1 MGSAAND
8 ADGAGPAASGVRRGA
23 QSSSFWEAAE
33 RVAPWA
39 ALAGLCA
46 WLFASQFTSGVCM
59 AWRDSGHF
67 YIPLLETVRQQ
78 WGEGRIPLWNP
89 YENGG
94 QPLLGDGTSGVF
106 YPGKLIFAL
115 PFDFL
120 LLYKIYIVGHVASA
134 YAACYAVA
142 RGWGADRGRAT
153 LAALSY
159 AFCGNVLFQY
169 CNVIF
174 LVGAAWLPVAW
185 WCGDHLLKT
194 RSPAALLGLG
204 SALAMMVLAG
214 DPQSAYLATAV
225 LGLRAVCFR
234 GSSPAAAASAYP
246 QREPKASTKLNP
258 PATSSKKNSPAKST
272 TQSAAS
278 TSSVGGDRNSSA
290 GGKEKPAKMG
300 WPEHLKASK
309 RAQRAGIV
317 LAAGMWGWMLS
328 AVQILP
334 TQEYSRQ
341 SQRAEGPL
349 PRTLAS
355 LPGWLTKSEPP
366 IVPDV
371 PNPNWYDGLLG
382 RRTQLDGFHSQIYE
396 FSVGPWRALEYVVPY
411 FGGSHFPINRRWLDC
426 WGGESLM
433 WTPTLYMGLVPLIL
447 ALAGLAFFRGDERR
461 RWLSWTALVCWV
473 MSWGGYGIG
482 WLVTSSYVGWMA
494 PYDMARNV
502 RDLSVGPEFGG
513 LYWLAVVFAPGWE
526 SFRFPAKMLVP
537 AGLALSLLA
546 ALPYRSSEAVDEA
559 EAEADAE
566 QASYRRRLL
575 RLTQAAAVLG
585 LLCLAGALAVAPWW
599 NGWLAGAQPDSV
611 SGPLDAAGAWRDL
624 AFGGLTAAI
633 LAGGLLFL
641 LPRQAEAVRSGSDAS
656 RSPRRAAM
664 WSTLLVGF
672 ATLDVGWNNGGMIY
686 SAPDEVCVRD
696 SELGKSIARHF
707 RETAAKEGGDSPA
720 VPARIWRIQDWHP
733 DFFEHASSPRRMGD
747 LVEWERNALVPRHP
761 LSMSKKLGIE
771 IAEMTGTIN
780 LFDHVQYFS
789 PALRQNSPGEPPD
802 RVHPRRGLDAWNV
815 RYFVLPTKRPPNAAE
830 SSVEGLDRAWTEPRF
845 TPDHPQGA
853 PNGPPLA
860 TLEPSPEE
868 RKRWPDAV
876 QVVVNDSALPR
887 ARVVRKLMQIPPL
900 AEWYGRK
907 RLVWLQAMLFPVL
920 QPLDLR
926 EAVLVESDS
935 AEKDQA
941 IGFPAP
947 VEPPAEPEVRVAS
960 YTPTEVVLDCNLVTP
975 GVVVLADSYD
985 SNWEAT
991 VEANGKVEPVE
1002 TLRANRIMRAVL
1014 VAAGPQK
1021 LVFRYVPTAFY
1032 FGAALSLPGWLVT
1045 IVLGLCAW
1053 LAPARF
1059 RSWVGEDG
1067 GSAEGAGASAG

>member
-1 MGSAAND
+1 MGSAATD
-8 ADGAGPAASGVRRGA
+8 ADGSGQATGGAGRGA
-23 QSSSFWEAAE
+23 EATGWGWAE

-39 ALAGLCA
+39 AMAGLCA
-46 WLFASQFTSGVCM
+46 WMFARQFTDGVCM

-120 LLYKIYIVGHVASA
+120 PLYKIYIVGHVVLA

-185 WCGDHLLKT
+185 WCGDLLLKT

-214 DPQSAYLATAV
+214 DPQSAYMAMAV

-234 GSSPAAAASAYP
+234 GSSDAADGAAGAEAAA
-246 QREPKASTKLNP
+246 KASSKQNP
-258 PATSSKKNSPAKST
+258 GKTSGKQSSPAKST
-272 TQSAAS
+272 TKSAAS
-278 TSSVGGDRNSSA
+278 PSSA
-290 GGKEKPAKMG
+290 GGKEKIG
-300 WPEHLKASK
+300 WPEKLKASK

-317 LAAGMWGWMLS
+317 LAAGMWGWMLA

-355 LPGWLTKSEPP
+355 LPGWLMKSEPP
-366 IVPDV
+366 IIPDI
-371 PNPNWYDGLLG
+371 PNPNWYDGILG

-396 FSVGPWRALEYVVPY
+396 FSVGPWHALEYVVPY
-411 FGGSHFPINRRWLDC
+411 FGGTHFPINRRWLDC
-426 WGGESLM
+426 WGAEALM
-433 WTPTLYMGLVPLIL
+433 WAPTLYMGLAPLIL

-482 WLVTSSYVGWMA
+482 WLVATSYVGWMS
-494 PYDMARNV
+494 PYDMARQV

-546 ALPYRSSEAVDEA
+546 AFPSPAA
-559 EAEADAE
+559 EAAEAGEA
-566 QASYRRRLL
+566 AAAYRRRLL

-585 LLCLAGALAVAPWW
+585 LLCLGAALAVAPWW
-599 NGWLAGAQPDSV
+599 NGWFAAAQPDSV
-611 SGPLDAAGAWRDL
+611 GGPLDATGGWRDL
-624 AFGGLTAAI
+624 AFGGLTAAF
-633 LAGGLLFL
+633 LAGGLWFL
-641 LPRQAEAVRSGSDAS
+641 LPRWVESARDGNASGRFGS
-656 RSPRRAAM
+656 RAM
-664 WSTLLVGF
+664 WSTLLV
-672 ATLDVGWNNGGMIY
+672 AVVALDLGWNNGRIIH

-696 SELGKSIARHF
+696 SELGKAIARHH
-707 RETAAKEGGDSPA
+707 REAVEKGNGDSAA

-733 DFFEHASSPRRMGD
+733 DFFEHRSSDQRMGE

-771 IAEMTGTIN
+771 IAEITGTIN
-780 LFDHVQYFS
+780 LFDHIQYFS
-789 PALRQNSPGEPPD
+789 PALRQNSPGGPPD
-802 RVHPRRGLDAWNV
+802 RVYPRRGLDAWNV
-815 RYFVLPTKRPPNAAE
+815 RYFILPTKRPANTAE
-830 SSVEGLDRAWTEPRF
+830 SSVEGMDRAWTEPRF

-853 PNGPPLA
+853 PGGGPLK
-860 TLEPSPEE
+860 TLEPTAEE

-876 QVVVNDSALPR
+876 QVVLNDSALPR

-900 AEWYGRK
+900 SEWYGRK

-920 QPLDLR
+920 QPLDMR
-926 EAVLVESDS
+926 DTVLVESAS
-935 AEKDQA
+935 VEKDQA

-960 YTPTEVVLDCNLVTP
+960 YTPTEVVLDCKLVTP

-991 VEANGKVEPVE
+991 VESNGKVEPVE
-1002 TLRANRIMRAVL
+1002 TLRANRIMRGVL
-1014 VAAGPQK
+1014 VAPGPQK

-1032 FGAALSLPGWLVT
+1032 TGAALSVPGWLIT
-1045 IVLGLCAW
+1045 IALGLCAW

-1059 RSWVGEDG
+1059 QSWVGKKE
-1067 GSAEGAGASAG
+1067 GSADGAAAGAETSAE